1 MFIHPQIDPI
11 AISIGPLKVHWYGLM
26 YFFGFLSFIYL
37 GKKQIVTKPWFKLNE
52 KMLDD
57 TFFYGAL
64 GVILGGRL
72 GYVLFYQ
79 PVYYITHPDEI
90 FAFWHG
96 GMSFHGGLIGVLIGI
111 YWATRKYKANWLHT
125 MDFIAPLVPLGLFF
139 GRIGNFINQELWGRP
154 TELFWGMI
162 FPSIDDTIRHPS
174 QLYEAF
180 FEGIVLFL
188 ILWIFSSKER
198 ATGQISALFLILY
211 GFFRFCIEFT
221 RAPDSFLGYFFFDL
235 TMGQLLSIPMVLVGL
250 WIFNRSKV

>member
-1 MFIHPQIDPI
+1 
-11 AISIGPLKVHWYGLM
+11 
-26 YFFGFLSFIYL
+26 
-37 GKKQIVTKPWFKLNE
+37 
-52 KMLDD
+52 
-57 TFFYGAL
+57 
-64 GVILGGRL
+64 
-72 GYVLFYQ
+72 
-79 PVYYITHPDEI
+79 
-90 FAFWHG
+90 
-96 GMSFHGGLIGVLIGI
+96 
-111 YWATRKYKANWLHT
+111 
-125 MDFIAPLVPLGLFF
+125 
-139 GRIGNFINQELWGRP
+139 
-154 TELFWGMI
+154 MI